1 MAKRMYSITAHWDD
15 EANVFYSV
23 SDIIGLHIEASTI
36 DEFEAI
42 MMDLAPGLVI
52 ANHVSKDELASLAPE
67 DIIPANLWQRPT
79 GKAA

>member
-1 MAKRMYSITAHWDD
+1 MAKRMYSVTAHWDD

-42 MMDLAPGLVI
+42 MMVLAPGLVI
-52 ANHVSKDELASLAPE
+52 ANPVSKDELASLAPE
-67 DIIPANLWQRPT
+67 DIIPAILWQRPT